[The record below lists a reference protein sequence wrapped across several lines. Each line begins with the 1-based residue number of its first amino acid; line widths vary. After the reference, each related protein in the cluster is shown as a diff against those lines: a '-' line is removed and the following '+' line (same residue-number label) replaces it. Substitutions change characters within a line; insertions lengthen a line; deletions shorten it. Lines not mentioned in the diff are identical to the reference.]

1 MAIATL
7 TMLSKTTMMTDDN
20 NEVINKDN
28 NDDDNNDDN
37 NNDNN
42 VDNNDNDNDG
52 DNEDV
57 TLSHCMSATALS
69 VGAWQRPCSD
79 RWGGNG
85 HKMVTKWSQNS
96 HKMVTKWS
104 QRPCSDRWGGNGHK
118 IVTKWSQVVTNG
130 HKMVTK
136 WSQRPCSDRWG
147 GNGQCRATRRG
158 GPVDD
163 RPSPWSIC
171 PLASSTYFP
180 NLTLTGCN
188 LLTNCAFLNCL

>member
-42 VDNNDNDNDG
+42 VDNNENDNDG

-85 HKMVTKWSQNS
+85 HK
-96 HKMVTKWS
+96 
-104 QRPCSDRWGGNGHK
+104 

-136 WSQRPCSDRWG
+136 WSQRRCSDRWG